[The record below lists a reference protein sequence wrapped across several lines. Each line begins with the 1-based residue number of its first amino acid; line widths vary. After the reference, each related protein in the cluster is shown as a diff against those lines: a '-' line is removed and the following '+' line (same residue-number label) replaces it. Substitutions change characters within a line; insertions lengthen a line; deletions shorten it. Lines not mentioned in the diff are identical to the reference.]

1 MRACDGGRTLLALMT
16 AAAAVSGGCVGMMGD
31 GVPVWAMH
39 VRPAPVDYTST
50 AEQVAERVTRE
61 LASPELA
68 PGHVPAEQLALI
80 AIRDIDQRQL
90 ADAGLWLAI
99 ADYRYYQQATQARKK
114 GLADAADL
122 PANVNHNQ
130 FLKLVVAEMRLYGEL
145 GFDDEIETINER
157 LWGRSETEVAVQ
169 EQLMDLGKTA
179 AVDRV
184 SLRDAIAE
192 LRPAA
197 ATAMTTT
204 RYPGL
209 AEAFRRR
216 LMDDFAR
223 DHKAWSAGYY
233 LSQTPVAAL
242 RKDAVV
248 TASRPFVPRM
258 CSAIAASFPLQRPA
272 VVAALAHRR
281 PDVRANAAATLGM
294 APTQETRALVE
305 ARLPIETDAQVKLA
319 LAFSLFH
326 HGVPEHLA
334 TLTGALATCQPATCV
349 LPASLV
355 DWLPLQTKAELE
367 QAPLAR
373 IVADTRMDV
382 MARLFAAA
390 ALRDIGKIKPL
401 EPASVEA
408 LVVAART
415 KGADERLRDV
425 ATGAV
430 ENADSLSRADV
441 VARLTSRSSEASAR
455 NDVLFPG
462 PLLARLA
469 KVSTAADL
477 PLLRQTVERF
487 GDHDS
492 PEAHYAVDAALN
504 IPGDPPLNYLGNW
517 FIRYPRLQ
525 THIGLALATRD
536 SYPRAW
542 LDRLMTHGNARTRI
556 VVKLARHDAD
566 AGPTLLAY
574 LQRGDIDER
583 FQASSVAWLAGQV
596 GVEDT
601 LRALLTY
608 RDARF
613 YPHDALVRYSA
624 MMSLVRLALIK
635 SRPRDPAATD
645 ADTDIA
651 APAPATAPRP

>member
-1 MRACDGGRTLLALMT
+1 MRVCDGRRALLVVV
-16 AAAAVSGGCVGMMGD
+16 AAAAVSGGCVSMGE
-31 GVPVWAMH
+31 GVPTWAMH
-39 VRPAPVDYTST
+39 VRPAPVDPAST
-50 AEQVAERVTRE
+50 AEQVADRVTRE
-61 LASPELA
+61 LASPNLA

-90 ADAGLWLAI
+90 ADAGLWLSI
-99 ADYRYYQQATQARKK
+99 ADYRYFQQAMLARNK
-114 GLADAADL
+114 GIAQAADL
-122 PANVNHNQ
+122 PGTVNRDQ
-130 FLKLVVAEMRLYGEL
+130 FIKLVVAEIRLYGEL
-145 GFDDEIETINER
+145 GFDDELETINAR

-197 ATAMTTT
+197 ATAATTT
-204 RYPGL
+204 RYPKL

-216 LMDDFAR
+216 LTEDFGNDPKNWA
-223 DHKAWSAGYY
+223 AAYY
-233 LSQTPVAAL
+233 LAQTPVAAL
-242 RKDAVV
+242 RKDAVSM
-248 TASRPFVPRM
+248 ASRPFVPRV
-258 CSAIAASFPLQRPA
+258 CSAVASSFPLQRQA
-272 VVAALAHRR
+272 VVDALAHRR
-281 PDVRANAAATLGM
+281 PAVRANAAATLGM

-305 ARLPIETDAQVKLA
+305 ARLPVETDAQVKLA
-319 LAFSLFH
+319 LAFSMVH

-334 TLTGALATCQPATCV
+334 ALTGALAACQPATCM

-355 DWLPLQTKAELE
+355 DWLPLQTKAELD

-373 IVADTRMDV
+373 IVADTKIDV

-390 ALRDIGKIKPL
+390 ALRDIGTIKEL
-401 EPASVEA
+401 DPASVEA
-408 LVVAART
+408 LIVAARA
-415 KGADERLRDV
+415 KGADGRLRDV
-425 ATGAV
+425 ATAAV
-430 ENADSLSRADV
+430 EDADSLSRADV
-441 VARLTSRSSEASAR
+441 VARLKSRSSEASAR

-477 PLLRQTVERF
+477 PLLRQTMERF

-504 IPGDPPLNYLGNW
+504 IPGQAPLAYLGNW

-536 SYPRAW
+536 EYPRAS
-542 LDRLMTHGNARTRI
+542 LDRLIAHGNARTRI
-556 VVKLARHDAD
+556 VVKLTRQDPD

-596 GVEDT
+596 GAEAT

-613 YPHDALVRYSA
+613 YPHDALVRYAA
-624 MMSLVRLALIK
+624 MMSLVRIALIN
-635 SRPRDPAATD
+635 SRPAQVPAAATD
-645 ADTDIA
+645 VLPP
-651 APAPATAPRP
+651 APAPAPPSAP